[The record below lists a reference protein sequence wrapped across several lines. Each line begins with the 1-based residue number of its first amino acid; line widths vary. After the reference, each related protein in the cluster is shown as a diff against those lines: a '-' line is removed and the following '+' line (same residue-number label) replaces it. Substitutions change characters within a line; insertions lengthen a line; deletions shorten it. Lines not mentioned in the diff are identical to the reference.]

1 MRDKA
6 LTQDEDLNK
15 KEDKDMTLDRKIW
28 IYMNLR
34 DMANDL
40 LTLHGRRYNR
50 IKEGS
55 HLLEIA
61 VKLLEYYESHDDINL

>member
-1 MRDKA
+1 MR
-6 LTQDEDLNK
+6 LSPRTRTE
-15 KEDKDMTLDRKIW
+15 KEDKNMTLDRKIW

-55 HLLEIA
+55 RLLDIA